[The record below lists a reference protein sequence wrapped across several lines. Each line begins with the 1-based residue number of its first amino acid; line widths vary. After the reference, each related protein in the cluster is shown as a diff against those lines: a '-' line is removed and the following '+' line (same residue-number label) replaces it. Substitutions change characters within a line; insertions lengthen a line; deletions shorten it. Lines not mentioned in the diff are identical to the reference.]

1 LTALLHCENE
11 IVMDLY
17 RNRKKYYSNIYPED
31 LFQKLEFDKI
41 LEILEEHCE
50 SPLGVN
56 HVRNVKILI
65 DKNQIE
71 KQLRQVYEFAM
82 IINNEAVEFPSN
94 NFIDLKP
101 EMDILEIENSV
112 LLTEQVFRI
121 YKVLLTIHNIL
132 HFFFQK
138 DGENEELYPE
148 LTKLVAKLEIDKDL
162 LNAIKGVIDENGKI
176 KSSASRELTTIRNN
190 IGYKYQE
197 LDGKFKSALNS
208 FKKSGFLDDTYESIR
223 NGRRV
228 LAVLSSYKRKVKGL
242 IMDETA
248 SGRVTFIEPEATLQ
262 INNELFE
269 LQQEERRE
277 IHKIL
282 RELSQ
287 QLRPHVLSLKTY
299 QKLLAIIDFIRA
311 KAKLANSMNAVMPLV
326 TNERIIELNNAF
338 HPLLYLLNKQH
349 KKKTVPINLRL
360 SIADRLLVISGPNA
374 GGKSVTLK
382 TVGLLQLMLQTGM
395 LLPLEEG
402 SLMSLFENFFADIG
416 DEQSLEND
424 LSTYSSRLLNM
435 RYFTEHANSKTM
447 VFIDE
452 FGSGTDP
459 KFGGAIAESVLE
471 MLNKKRVYGVI
482 TTHYSNIKI
491 YASETR
497 GLINGTMNF
506 DKEHLRPL
514 YKLEVGRPGS
524 SFAFEIAESCGLP
537 NEVLENARK
546 KVGAE
551 YKEFDELLS
560 SLQNEKAVIEAK
572 REDVEKREKELED
585 TIIAYNHKN
594 NVLKKKKQS
603 ILLKAEE
610 EALSI
615 VNSTNKKFDK
625 MLLEWSQ
632 EKKDKEVVQKIKEEI
647 DQDRQRRKGKVEK
660 LTDAVLFKKSVGI
673 LKKGANVQ
681 LRSGNQVGTVLELND
696 KNATVAFG
704 LLRTTVK
711 LKELVVV
718 NHSAKK
724 ERGSSKYDHFKAAV
738 EFSNSI
744 DVRGM
749 RRDEALNEVET
760 FLDNALLVDADFL
773 KIIHGKGDG
782 ILRRSIRELLRKYDV
797 VKSIKS
803 EDPQYGGDGISI
815 VELG

>member
-1 LTALLHCENE
+1 ME
-11 IVMDLY
+11 LY
-17 RNRKKYYSNIYPED
+17 RKRKKYYSNIYPSD
-31 LFQKLEFDKI
+31 LFEKLEFDKI

-50 SPLGVN
+50 SQLGMDQ
-56 HVRNVKILI
+56 VRKTKILT

-71 KQLRQVYEFAM
+71 KQLRQVYEFTM

-94 NFIDLKP
+94 NFIDLKQ
-101 EMDILEIENSV
+101 EMNILEVRNTV
-112 LLTEQVFRI
+112 LETEQVFRI
-121 YKVLLTIHNIL
+121 YKVLNTVHSIL
-132 HFFFQK
+132 YFFFQK
-138 DGENEELYPE
+138 DGENQEMYPE
-148 LTKLVAKLEIDKDL
+148 LAKLVAKLEIDKDL
-162 LNAIKGVIDENGKI
+162 INAIKTVIDENGKI

-190 IGYKYQE
+190 IGHKYQE

-208 FKKSGFLDDTYESIR
+208 FKRSGFLDETLESIR

-282 RELSQ
+282 RELSDK
-287 QLRPHVLSLKTY
+287 LRPYVLTLKGY
-299 QKLLAIIDFIRA
+299 QKLLSVIDFIRA
-311 KAKLANSMNAVMPLV
+311 KAKLAISMNAVMPLV
-326 TNERIIELNNAF
+326 TNERVIELNSAY
-338 HPLLYLLNKQH
+338 HPLLYLLNKQQ
-349 KKKTVPINLRL
+349 KKKTIPITLRL

-395 LLPLEEG
+395 LLPVEEG

-435 RYFTEHANSKTM
+435 RYFTEHANSKTL
-447 VFIDE
+447 VLIDE

-471 MLNKKRVYGVI
+471 QLNQKRVYGVI

-491 YASETR
+491 FASENR

-506 DKEHLRPL
+506 DKDNLRPL

-524 SFAFEIAESCGLP
+524 SFAFEIAESCGLSAEIL
-537 NEVLENARK
+537 NSAK
-546 KVGAE
+546 QKVGSE

-572 REDVEKREKELED
+572 REEEEKREKEVEEM
-585 TIIAYNHKN
+585 IQAYNFKSGQ
-594 NVLKKKKQS
+594 LKKKKQS

-610 EALSI
+610 EALNI
-615 VNSTNKKFDK
+615 VNATNKKFDK
-625 MLLEWSQ
+625 MLLDWSN
-632 EKKDKEVVQKIKEEI
+632 EKKDREVVQRIKEEI
-647 DQDRQRRKGKVEK
+647 DQDRTVRAGQVER
-660 LTDAVLFKKSVGI
+660 LTDAVLFRKSAGV
-673 LKKGANVQ
+673 LKEGANVQ
-681 LRSGNQVGTVLELND
+681 LRNGNQVGTVLELD
-696 KNATVAFG
+696 KKTAVVAFG
-704 LLRTTVK
+704 SLRTKVK

-718 NHSAKK
+718 NRSVKK
-724 ERGSSKYDHFKAAV
+724 EKSKVKYDTFKAAV

-749 RRDEALNEVET
+749 RRDEALSEVEV
-760 FLDNALLVDADFL
+760 FLDKALLVEADFL

-782 ILRRSIRELLRKYDV
+782 ILRRSIRDMLRKYDV

-815 VELG
+815 VELV